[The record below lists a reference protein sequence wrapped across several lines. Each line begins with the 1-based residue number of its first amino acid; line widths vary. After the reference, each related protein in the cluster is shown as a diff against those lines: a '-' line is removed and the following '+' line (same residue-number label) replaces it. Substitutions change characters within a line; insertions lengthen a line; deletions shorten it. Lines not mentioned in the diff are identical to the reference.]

1 MDFEWSVKTEN
12 ETEAVLLNSDSDTD
26 TVSFVV
32 INDDRARTY
41 RCVANNSVGIGT
53 MCSIEIT
60 GKFVRFFS
68 DLNVCLC
75 SYRLESK
82 LLF

>member
-1 MDFEWSVKTEN
+1 MKTEN
-12 ETEAVLLNSDSDTD
+12 ETEAVKLNSDSNTD

-60 GKFVRFFS
+60 GNFQQFSKEWFFFFF
-68 DLNVCLC
+68 C
-75 SYRLESK
+75 SICMVSK
-82 LLF
+82 SHIH